1 MQEKLSTQY
10 NEAVQQIKTAILR
23 SQAKALAGVNQEQL
37 ALYYGIGRY
46 ISKNSRGG
54 FWGKDAIETI
64 SRQLS
69 AELPGLKGFSARNLR
84 NMRTFYDEWRV
95 CDSNSSVAT
104 DEINLADASAKS
116 EIAGNLA
123 VTTAK
128 SQDGANLA
136 VATAKLNTDEQL
148 MVFPIANVPV
158 AAFFSI
164 GFTHHTTILS
174 KVKTQEERYFYIQ
187 LCHDRSLTVD
197 ELEQQIAAGAYA
209 HRAQMPNNFTKA
221 IADYKQAF
229 RAIQMFKDEYL
240 LDYINVEQLGVR
252 DEDLDETVIENEI
265 VHNVKNFIM
274 TFGKGFT
281 FSGCQVHYDKL
292 GHDHWVDLLFFNRIL
307 RATVVVELKKGK
319 FKPSYLGQL
328 SHYLHVIDDDDRLE
342 WENPPVGIILCR
354 DADRTFCEYVLQ
366 DYQRPMG
373 VATYRTSQE
382 QLRELLPDE
391 EEMKR
396 LMGKNEENNPSDDTT
411 QP

>member
-1 MQEKLSTQY
+1 MQDKLSTQY
-10 NEAVQQIKTAILR
+10 NEAVQQIKAAILR
-23 SQAKALAGVNQEQL
+23 SQEKALAGVNQEQL

-46 ISKNSRGG
+46 ISQNSRDG
-54 FWGKDAIETI
+54 FWGTDAIETI

-69 AELPGLKGFSARNLR
+69 AELPGLRGFSARNLR
-84 NMRTFYDEWRV
+84 NMRSFYEEWRIL
-95 CDSNSSVAT
+95 DS
-104 DEINLADASAKS
+104 
-116 EIAGNLA
+116 NLA

-128 SQDGANLA
+128 SEDGTNLA
-136 VATAKLNTDEQL
+136 VATAKMEGDGQVMLL
-148 MVFPIANVPV
+148 PIANVPI

-164 GFTHHTTILS
+164 GFTHHIAILS
-174 KVKTQEERYFYIQ
+174 RVKNKEERYFYIQ
-187 LCHDRSLTVD
+187 LCYDMSLSVD
-197 ELEQQIAAGAYA
+197 ALERKIAENAYA
-209 HRAQMPNNFTKA
+209 HRGQMPNNFSKT
-221 IADYKQAF
+221 IADYRQAF

-240 LDYINVEQLGVR
+240 LDYINVEPLGVR
-252 DEDLDETVIENEI
+252 DEDLDERVIENEI
-265 VHNVKNFIM
+265 VQNIKNFIM

-281 FSGCQVHYDKL
+281 FSGSQVHYDKL

-354 DADRTFCEYVLQ
+354 DADRTFVEYVLQ

-373 VATYRTSQE
+373 VATYKTSQE

-396 LMGKNEENNPSDDTT
+396 LMGKE
-411 QP
+411 Q